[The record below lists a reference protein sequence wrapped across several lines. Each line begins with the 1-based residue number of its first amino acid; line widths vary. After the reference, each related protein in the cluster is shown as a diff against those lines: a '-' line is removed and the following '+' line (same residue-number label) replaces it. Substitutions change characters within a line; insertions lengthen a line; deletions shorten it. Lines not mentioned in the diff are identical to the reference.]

1 MFIFGLK
8 KSVFYIIAA
17 ICGILRDFVGNYR
30 KNPLWPEKQA
40 RRDVQMLVVGVDRPR
55 NQT

>member
-1 MFIFGLK
+1 MFICGLK
-8 KSVFYIIAA
+8 KSVFYIIVA

-30 KNPLWPEKQA
+30 KKPIWPEKQA